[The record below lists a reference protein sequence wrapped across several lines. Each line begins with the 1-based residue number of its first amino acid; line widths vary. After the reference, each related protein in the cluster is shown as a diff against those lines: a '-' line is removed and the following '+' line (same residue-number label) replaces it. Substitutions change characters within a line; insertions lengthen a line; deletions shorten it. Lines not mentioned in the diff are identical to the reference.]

1 MSARVR
7 FLAMALVLSFGC
19 ASATTVVH
27 SVPKD
32 RAALTDRDW
41 LPHVISKIAPL
52 EWWSFASS
60 SSDLRREDFLSDF
73 QFEQAKSDLAFPRF
87 CFVLFRPRPQEMASL
102 ISAVGAY
109 KGDVNWVIEDDCIG
123 AIQAMPELKAQATED
138 EQEKFRASLYKVV
151 HPDAEF
157 VKQAMRDVPSLAA
170 FIEARLNLRGKTS
183 LEFDPQWLTLEGL
196 ASSRGQFED
205 YWEPHDWKVSLVRK
219 PQEHPGTLDPTS
231 SHDRHLAISI
241 ALYQVD
247 ALFNEL
253 NPAWES
259 FQGEG
264 PVVPAYPLLSQFSDM
279 TASPVFEPGEVA
291 ALLDE
296 CLLAQ
301 ARVKNPFALRGL
313 DNLVRIARWAQK
325 LETGIYFEAENG
337 P

>member
-1 MSARVR
+1 VTTRAQLVLLG
-7 FLAMALVLSFGC
+7 LALSFGC
-19 ASATTVVH
+19 VPALAQH
-27 SVPKD
+27 AVPKD
-32 RAALTDRDW
+32 RAALQDRDW
-41 LPHVISKIAPL
+41 LPHVVSKIAPL
-52 EWWSFASS
+52 ERWSFASS
-60 SSDLRREDFLSDF
+60 SSDLKREDFISDF
-73 QFEQAKSDLAFPRF
+73 QYEQAKSDLSFPRF
-87 CFVLFRPRPQEMASL
+87 CFVLFRPRPQQMASL

-109 KGDVNWVIEDDCIG
+109 KSDVNWVMADDCIV
-123 AIQAMPELKAQATED
+123 AIPAMPELKAPATAD
-138 EQEKFRASLYKVV
+138 EQEKFHALLYKAT

-157 VKQAMRDVPSLAA
+157 VKQAMRDSPSLAA
-170 FIEARLNLRGKTS
+170 FIESRLNLRGRPS
-183 LEFDPQWLTLEGL
+183 LEFDPQWLTRDGL
-196 ASSRGQFED
+196 ASSRRQFED

-259 FQGEG
+259 FQGDG

-279 TASPVFEPGEVA
+279 TASPVFEPDEVA

-313 DNLVRIARWAQK
+313 DNLLRIARWAQK